1 MHPSVPPTIRSGT
14 RDLPDVPPYVQYL
27 IGVFLTPILA
37 WVELLLL
44 RRILAV
50 SRAHPL
56 VQIATVYDLSAVVEA
71 CAG

>member
-1 MHPSVPPTIRSGT
+1 
-14 RDLPDVPPYVQYL
+14 VPPYVQYL

-37 WVELLLL
+37 WVETLLL

-50 SRAHPL
+50 LRAHPL